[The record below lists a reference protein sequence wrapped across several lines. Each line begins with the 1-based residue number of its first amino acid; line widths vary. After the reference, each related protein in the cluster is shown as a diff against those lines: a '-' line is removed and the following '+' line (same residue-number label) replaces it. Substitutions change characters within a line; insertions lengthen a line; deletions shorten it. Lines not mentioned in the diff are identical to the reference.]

1 MIQSLFF
8 SVVAFGIA
16 MVIFKIADIDAGEAG
31 GIIAGALTQSATIGT
46 ATSAI
51 NGLAISA
58 AAKSAMTSNVAIAY
72 AVTYVFGTMGVVI
85 FLKNIAPAI
94 LRVNLKDE
102 TKIMMESL
110 NLDTSDSSSPLLSTL
125 ATRSFEI
132 LQLPKEKMTV
142 AAFEK
147 KFHDK
152 IVLQQLF
159 SQRKPVDFDAQTLLK
174 KRTGSHRSRR
184 QRGSMEA
191 HQRGRQL
198 QRSLRRC
205 VS

>member
-1 MIQSLFF
+1 
-8 SVVAFGIA
+8 
-16 MVIFKIADIDAGEAG
+16 
-31 GIIAGALTQSATIGT
+31 
-46 ATSAI
+46 
-51 NGLAISA
+51 
-58 AAKSAMTSNVAIAY
+58 MTSNVAIAY

-102 TKIMMESL
+102 TKKMMESL
-110 NLDTSDSSSPLLSTL
+110 NLDTSDSTSPLLSTL

-132 LQLPKEKMTV
+132 LQLPQEKMTV

-174 KRTGSHRSRR
+174 KDR
-184 QRGSMEA
+184 
-191 HQRGRQL
+191 
-198 QRSLRRC
+198 
-205 VS
+205 